1 MDQAFAPGT
10 SDFDT
15 LAREALA
22 LRRPD
27 GQTAPTTQILASS
40 GTLERFM
47 QELKAS
53 PVRVPRPVP
62 EIILLSHASETG
74 WLEMALTDDQRNE
87 DQYTTLTKV
96 GTRLNIPEEVLQDG
110 GGAIHPAI
118 VRVRGCRIGI
128 ARPFLEKLKDTLKN
142 VSIIVAPRHFQAAS
156 TWNDETG
163 TLIGRIE
170 FLMYCF
176 ESYPQRPANPAP
188 KSTPRKDIIDA
199 FKADQHKRADGT
211 VVPDDQWDRWLSQ
224 AKAGKNVEF
233 ARKCAPPAGIP
244 VRMPA
249 AWGIDPGEGDL
260 TGCFSFQHF
269 ISNDNGPWEIGGGN
283 LAKAAPAARRDFVK
297 SKLTDSATKAK
308 YPFFSGDHPW
318 PIWKRY
324 LKVRYD
330 PFTSLDDFMAGFDWV
345 FDIGAWYGRRH
356 VYRMLVP
363 ITLPAATNILLANYY
378 PVGATAAHTA
388 LDERDNAF
396 FAAL

>member
-142 VSIIVAPRHFQAAS
+142 V
-156 TWNDETG
+156 
-163 TLIGRIE
+163 
-170 FLMYCF
+170 
-176 ESYPQRPANPAP
+176 
-188 KSTPRKDIIDA
+188 
-199 FKADQHKRADGT
+199 
-211 VVPDDQWDRWLSQ
+211 
-224 AKAGKNVEF
+224 
-233 ARKCAPPAGIP
+233 
-244 VRMPA
+244 
-249 AWGIDPGEGDL
+249 
-260 TGCFSFQHF
+260 
-269 ISNDNGPWEIGGGN
+269 
-283 LAKAAPAARRDFVK
+283 
-297 SKLTDSATKAK
+297 
-308 YPFFSGDHPW
+308 
-318 PIWKRY
+318 
-324 LKVRYD
+324 
-330 PFTSLDDFMAGFDWV
+330 
-345 FDIGAWYGRRH
+345 
-356 VYRMLVP
+356 
-363 ITLPAATNILLANYY
+363 
-378 PVGATAAHTA
+378 
-388 LDERDNAF
+388 
-396 FAAL
+396 